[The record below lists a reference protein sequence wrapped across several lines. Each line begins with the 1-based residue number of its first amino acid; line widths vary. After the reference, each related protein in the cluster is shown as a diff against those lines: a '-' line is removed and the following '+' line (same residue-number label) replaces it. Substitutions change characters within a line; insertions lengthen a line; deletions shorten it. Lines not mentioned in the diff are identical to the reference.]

1 MLILD
6 ELYNTVVFE
15 VSSDELIRILKEV
28 KNKKEIDID
37 LLKYKIHMFEKKK
50 RIEEAYYQS
59 LSTFRK
65 IFTGRPPG
73 HHQAVE
79 YLVNVKERFNEIEMI
94 KQNIITLNSI
104 LSLLEAEPNKQE
116 IVLSPSLI
124 EEIRKWQ
131 ETEGN

>member
-6 ELYNTVVFE
+6 ELYNIVVFE
-15 VSSDELIRILKEV
+15 VSSDELIRILKEI

-104 LSLLEAEPNKQE
+104 LSLLEAEPNKRE

-131 ETEGN
+131 EKEGN

>member
-15 VSSDELIRILKEV
+15 VSSDELIRILKEI

-94 KQNIITLNSI
+94 RQNIITLNSI
-104 LSLLEAEPNKQE
+104 LSLLEAEPNKRE

-131 ETEGN
+131 EMEGN

>member
-6 ELYNTVVFE
+6 ELYNTVVLE
-15 VSSDELIRILKEV
+15 VSSDELIWMLKEI

-37 LLKYKIHMFEKKK
+37 VLKYKIHMFEKKK

-65 IFTGRPPG
+65 LFTGRPPG

-94 KQNIITLNSI
+94 KQKIRTLNSI
-104 LSLLEAEPNKQE
+104 LSLLEAEPNKRE

>member
-6 ELYNTVVFE
+6 ELYNTAVFE
-15 VSSDELIRILKEV
+15 VSSDELIRILKEI

-104 LSLLEAEPNKQE
+104 LSLLEAEPDKRE

>member
-15 VSSDELIRILKEV
+15 VSSDEVIRILKEI

-104 LSLLEAEPNKQE
+104 LSLLEAEPDKRE

>member
-15 VSSDELIRILKEV
+15 VSSDEVIRILKEI

-104 LSLLEAEPNKQE
+104 LSLLEAEPNKRE

>member
-15 VSSDELIRILKEV
+15 VSSDELIRILKEI

>member
-15 VSSDELIRILKEV
+15 VSSDELIRILKEI

-104 LSLLEAEPNKQE
+104 LSLLEAEPNKRE

>member
-6 ELYNTVVFE
+6 ELYNTIVFE
-15 VSSDELIRILKEV
+15 VSSDELIRILKEI

-79 YLVNVKERFNEIEMI
+79 YLVNVKERFNEIEII

-104 LSLLEAEPNKQE
+104 LSLLEAEPNKRE

-124 EEIRKWQ
+124 EEIRQWQ